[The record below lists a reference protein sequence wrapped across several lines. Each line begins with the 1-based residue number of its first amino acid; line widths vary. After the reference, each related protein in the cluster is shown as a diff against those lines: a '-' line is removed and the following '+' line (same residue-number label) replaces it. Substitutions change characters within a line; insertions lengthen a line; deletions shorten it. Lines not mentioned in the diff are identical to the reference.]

1 MLWLVV
7 VAQKADWLAT
17 LMPQQLIG
25 WPHSCPK
32 SWLASHTDVPTQQLI
47 GRPPNS
53 LIDCCPPLPS
63 YLILRGGYAIF
74 KWEEAIFKCGETIF
88 EWIPR
93 QWRGEVYC
101 YSPCCT
107 VGTQL
112 RRFRLGP
119 WLGRVSNVKSV
130 LVASLL
136 LCVCERYKK
145 KHKRYEKVIS
155 KTIYEVWKFGT
166 VWVYPLWHNQLLFFF
181 VRIIP

>member
-1 MLWLVV
+1 MVV

-93 QWRGEVYC
+93 QWRGQVYC

-145 KHKRYEKVIS
+145 NINDMKKWSQKRYMKFENSGQSEFIRNDTIS
-155 KTIYEVWKFGT
+155 S
-166 VWVYPLWHNQLLFFF
+166 FFF